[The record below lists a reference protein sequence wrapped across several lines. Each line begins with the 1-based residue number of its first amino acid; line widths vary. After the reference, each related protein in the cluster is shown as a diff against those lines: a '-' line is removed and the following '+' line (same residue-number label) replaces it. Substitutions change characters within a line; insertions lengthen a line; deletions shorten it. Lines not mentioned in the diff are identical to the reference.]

1 VPDYGYGVQP
11 EQYQPRLTW
20 AGHAWRL
27 AVMLLV
33 SAAAFG
39 SRAEYLWNEVR
50 WWFFLDLALG
60 TLSYTVIWWRR
71 RHPVAVTAFT
81 NLVGMVSATSLG
93 PAALSLVSVSTRRRW
108 REIIPLTV
116 LCVAASVVAIEFF
129 GTPAEADD
137 PVLVQF
143 AVTVAVT
150 AAMVSWGMYIGS
162 RRELLASWR
171 ARALASEAE
180 QQAKV
185 QQARSMERARIARE
199 MHDILAHRISA
210 MSMSAGALAYRT
222 DLTGEQV
229 RETAKTIQET
239 SRLALNE
246 LREVLGV
253 LREGPGDAEPEE
265 PQSGLPDLNALVT
278 EARALGMR
286 VDFTCE
292 IDIDALPP
300 AIARTLYRCVQ
311 EALTNARRHAPHTPV
326 TVHIRGGVDHGVD
339 LLVEN
344 PLPVSA
350 PATAPN
356 PGFGL
361 VGVAERVALSGGRQ
375 SVTVSEDKRFLLHVW
390 LPWQS

>member
-1 VPDYGYGVQP
+1 MDVQP

-20 AGHAWRL
+20 AGHTWRL
-27 AVMLLV
+27 ALMLLISV
-33 SAAAFG
+33 VAFG
-39 SRAEYLWNEVR
+39 SRADYLWDEVR

-60 TLSYTVIWWRR
+60 AVSYAVIWWRR
-71 RHPVAVTAFT
+71 RFPVAVAVFT
-81 NLVGMVSATSLG
+81 NVVGVVSATSLG
-93 PAALSLVSVSTRRRW
+93 PAVLALVSVSTRRRW
-108 REIIPLTV
+108 REIIPLAI
-116 LCVAASVVAIEFF
+116 LCLVANVVAVEFF
-129 GTPAEADD
+129 STPAEEDD
-137 PVLVQF
+137 PVLVQY
-143 AVTVAVT
+143 AVT
-150 AAMVSWGMYIGS
+150 AAATAAMVAWGMYIGS

-180 QQAKV
+180 QQARV

-239 SRLALNE
+239 SHLALTE

-265 PQSGLPDLNALVT
+265 PQQQAPDIPALVE
-278 EARALGMR
+278 EARTLGMR
-286 VDFTCE
+286 IDSRCE
-292 IDIDALPP
+292 IDVATLPP

-311 EALTNARRHAPHTPV
+311 EALTNARRHAPNVPV
-326 TVHIRGGVDHGVD
+326 TLHIRGGEDHGID

-344 PLPVSA
+344 PLPLSV
-350 PATAPN
+350 PATAPV

-361 VGVAERVALSGGRQ
+361 VGLAERVGLQGGRQ
-375 SVTVSEDKRFLLHVW
+375 SATVSEDKRFLLHVW
-390 LPWQS
+390 LPWQA

>member
-1 VPDYGYGVQP
+1 MPDYGYGVQP

-286 VDFTCE
+286 VDFTSE

-356 PGFGL
+356 PGLGL